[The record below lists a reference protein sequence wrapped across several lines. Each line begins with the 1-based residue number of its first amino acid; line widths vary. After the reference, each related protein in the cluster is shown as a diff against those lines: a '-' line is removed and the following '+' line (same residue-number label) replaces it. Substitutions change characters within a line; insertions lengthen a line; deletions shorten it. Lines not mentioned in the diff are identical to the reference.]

1 MQSLLVILIVIT
13 GIILP
18 TQVKGERED
27 YILLISSY
35 NSNSS
40 WAKTLEASFRQELK
54 KNDCP
59 YPVYSEYLN
68 TDLFASPEI
77 WIQST
82 RFILNNHR
90 LPPPKMVILI
100 ADAAWMAYRYTRQDS
115 WKNVDVLLVGVKKY
129 SLDLSEY
136 LHPTRL
142 SAHNFQL
149 TQDLCRS
156 YNATGIT
163 EDIYIPQNIQL
174 MQALR
179 PDLQEIAVIGDCQFF
194 GIYSTLLVKKYLQE
208 YPSDLKFTFLDGRFL
223 STNTLYE
230 RLQHLSPNTGILLT
244 GWMQDAE
251 GYLYDHEKVHHN
263 ICQLAPT
270 PVFSVTDWGNNN
282 IDYIGGYYAESFDYG
297 VLLSELALRVLGGV
311 PAKAI
316 PLQSNT
322 QSLGVHINETLLEA
336 NHLNIGNCNTSRLY
350 FYNRPP
356 TFWTKHRTLLLLC
369 GGSLGGGILIYLVI
383 FTSLRFV
390 FYRKK
395 LDKTQS
401 EIDTSMNNQEHLSA
415 ALRVF
420 LEAKNEKESV
430 EKILQRM
437 LKELEADRAYIFE
450 FDMQHNTSKNTYEI
464 CADTVPPQIEYL
476 QHIPNED
483 IPWLYSQMQEDKLLI
498 TEDLRVTQK
507 IKFEKERH
515 LLLEQGIISMFVAP
529 LHVNNQLWGYVGVDY
544 VRQVRP
550 CSQQDKIY
558 LQTLAQILCIGI
570 EHFRSEKRNTQSKRR
585 VAELES
591 LFSFASIQAHIGVAQ
606 WNVSTR
612 QGFATDQWFINL
624 GETTRD
630 ITQVID
636 TYRYMHPEDRT
647 ALLQFIDEAAQGQ
660 AHTFGR
666 HVRIR
671 QNNEWHWYK
680 YHASLRD
687 PHASGEQVELV
698 FLSADIDNLKKI
710 EANLIQAKAKA
721 EESDRLK
728 SAFIANMS
736 HEIRTP
742 LNAIV
747 GFSNLLASEM
757 DFGEED
763 KAEYTRI
770 ISVNNDLLLQLIND
784 ILDISKIE
792 AGVMD
797 FTENTVELNQFFQ
810 EIESVFQLKAKTG
823 IEIKFIPEQAEEYA
837 IKIDRIRLNQVIS
850 NFLNNALKFT
860 RQGHI
865 FFGYRLREK
874 DIYFY
879 VEDTGIGIP
888 KDQQASVF
896 RRFVKLNNF
905 IQGTGLGLSICS
917 TIIDKFNGK
926 IGVESEPEKGSTFW
940 FTIPRD

>member
-90 LPPPKMVILI
+90 LHPPKMVILI

-311 PAKAI
+311 PAKVI

-390 FYRKK
+390 F
-395 LDKTQS
+395 
-401 EIDTSMNNQEHLSA
+401 IG
-415 ALRVF
+415 
-420 LEAKNEKESV
+420 KNWTKHKVKS
-430 EKILQRM
+430 IL
-437 LKELEADRAYIFE
+437 
-450 FDMQHNTSKNTYEI
+450 
-464 CADTVPPQIEYL
+464 P
-476 QHIPNED
+476 
-483 IPWLYSQMQEDKLLI
+483 
-498 TEDLRVTQK
+498 
-507 IKFEKERH
+507 
-515 LLLEQGIISMFVAP
+515 
-529 LHVNNQLWGYVGVDY
+529 
-544 VRQVRP
+544 
-550 CSQQDKIY
+550 
-558 LQTLAQILCIGI
+558 
-570 EHFRSEKRNTQSKRR
+570 
-585 VAELES
+585 
-591 LFSFASIQAHIGVAQ
+591 
-606 WNVSTR
+606 
-612 QGFATDQWFINL
+612 
-624 GETTRD
+624 
-630 ITQVID
+630 
-636 TYRYMHPEDRT
+636 
-647 ALLQFIDEAAQGQ
+647 
-660 AHTFGR
+660 
-666 HVRIR
+666 
-671 QNNEWHWYK
+671 
-680 YHASLRD
+680 
-687 PHASGEQVELV
+687 
-698 FLSADIDNLKKI
+698 
-710 EANLIQAKAKA
+710 
-721 EESDRLK
+721 
-728 SAFIANMS
+728 
-736 HEIRTP
+736 
-742 LNAIV
+742 
-747 GFSNLLASEM
+747 
-757 DFGEED
+757 
-763 KAEYTRI
+763 
-770 ISVNNDLLLQLIND
+770 
-784 ILDISKIE
+784 
-792 AGVMD
+792 
-797 FTENTVELNQFFQ
+797 
-810 EIESVFQLKAKTG
+810 
-823 IEIKFIPEQAEEYA
+823 
-837 IKIDRIRLNQVIS
+837 
-850 NFLNNALKFT
+850 
-860 RQGHI
+860 
-865 FFGYRLREK
+865 
-874 DIYFY
+874 
-879 VEDTGIGIP
+879 
-888 KDQQASVF
+888 
-896 RRFVKLNNF
+896 
-905 IQGTGLGLSICS
+905 
-917 TIIDKFNGK
+917 
-926 IGVESEPEKGSTFW
+926 
-940 FTIPRD
+940 